1 MKAIGAKR
9 GIDISLSHSLLVGWY
24 HRVACK
30 QRLVDAVEDA
40 ARGGRRGYIC

>member
-9 GIDISLSHSLLVGWY
+9 GIDISLFHYLMVGWY
-24 HRVACK
+24 HHVACK